1 MAAKK
6 CFCVFTKGFI
16 VDPATISAMLLGA
29 AGVIGAISTWYS
41 SASKNNV
48 DRIST
53 LLEAQDKRITEQQ
66 ARLTEAYSKIDTQ
79 SAALHSAHEK
89 IDTQSDELRD
99 AHRKI
104 DQQTKDL
111 STANAKLDTQQE
123 SLHEANR
130 AIDELQREVKTA
142 NRRIRNLQ
150 RERDAFHKALSDAN
164 VPVPEVVHEEDPSAH

>member
-1 MAAKK
+1 M
-6 CFCVFTKGFI
+6 
-16 VDPATISAMLLGA
+16 DPATISAMLLGA

-53 LLEAQDKRITEQQ
+53 LLEAQDKRINEQQ
-66 ARLTEAYSKIDTQ
+66 ARLTEAYSKIDQQ
-79 SAALHSAHEK
+79 SV
-89 IDTQSDELRD
+89 DLR
-99 AHRKI
+99 
-104 DQQTKDL
+104 
-111 STANAKLDTQQE
+111 TANLKIDTQQE

-164 VPVPEVVHEEDPSAH
+164 VPVPEVVHEEDPAAR